1 MSPLRS
7 GVRVGAA
14 AFALGVALSGHLAT
28 GVAYAD
34 SVEAGSSAVSTG
46 SGGLGSGRGAATR
59 PSRDV
64 GPARST
70 PPAAGVATG
79 IDRAAP
85 DRGARV
91 ADSSP
96 RSQAGRSPVAVAT
109 TRHADRPLVSEP
121 SSRPT
126 VAPSAPRSAG
136 SATTALSAESQKVVT
151 QPERTAS
158 RPAASAL
165 RDPGQVI
172 ARATVGLANAFDRI
186 DDWLSGFPA
195 NPVTDLLAG
204 ALQLVRRSLLPN
216 VPTIPAVDVTD
227 VTVVEGEAGSTTEAV
242 FTVTLAEAS
251 ESRVTLGYATGVPR
265 DPRVESATAGE
276 DYTPVSGILTFEP
289 GEISKQVAVPV
300 LGDSIDEQPEL
311 TGLSIYA
318 TLPPDSSGY
327 IQRTDFELA
336 AGEGAIVRAGWSQ
349 DVQLTVTNLTG
360 RALGEVASGQSVDKR
375 SARPS
380 VDLGAVTFTANNGF
394 FLGPYLEIPDSDP
407 DSRTGKADL
416 LLGCTSGCLLRG
428 EVPEPGWFDRALI
441 WAGLKAAPVVYP
453 WVKDA
458 GFTSVE
464 VTRLPDEKTPNFVG
478 NLVDTTIVKVVVR

>member
-1 MSPLRS
+1 M
-7 GVRVGAA
+7 
-14 AFALGVALSGHLAT
+14 
-28 GVAYAD
+28 
-34 SVEAGSSAVSTG
+34 
-46 SGGLGSGRGAATR
+46 
-59 PSRDV
+59 
-64 GPARST
+64 
-70 PPAAGVATG
+70 
-79 IDRAAP
+79 
-85 DRGARV
+85 
-91 ADSSP
+91 
-96 RSQAGRSPVAVAT
+96 
-109 TRHADRPLVSEP
+109 
-121 SSRPT
+121 
-126 VAPSAPRSAG
+126 
-136 SATTALSAESQKVVT
+136 
-151 QPERTAS
+151 
-158 RPAASAL
+158 
-165 RDPGQVI
+165 I